1 MLEGY
6 QFLKITL
13 CGKILSWMCREFL
26 RIRQRKKKK
35 NVDVPEELKKTVKQ
49 YTYGRAQNYTA
60 EKVDFQSFYDF
71 CGLVADVTVLLCGA
85 LPYFW
90 NKASSCAQSFGLD
103 SQNEVVCL
111 VTH

>member
-6 QFLKITL
+6 LFLKIAL

-35 NVDVPEELKKTVKQ
+35 NVDVPEGLRKIVKQ

-71 CGLVADVTVLLCGA
+71 CGLVADATLLLCGA
-85 LPYFW
+85 FPYFW
-90 NKASSCAQSFGLD
+90 NKTSSCVQSLGLD
-103 SQNEVVCL
+103 PHNEVLCPI
-111 VTH
+111 TH